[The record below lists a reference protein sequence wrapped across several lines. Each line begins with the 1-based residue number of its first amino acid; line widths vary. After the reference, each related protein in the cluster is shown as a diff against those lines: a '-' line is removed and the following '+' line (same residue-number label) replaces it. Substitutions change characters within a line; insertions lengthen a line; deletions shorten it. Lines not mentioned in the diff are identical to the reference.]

1 MDIFYQNRN
10 GSRIYLDREPYKMAK
25 KYSLLNYEWDYSM
38 DSYDGRPRM
47 TGKRKSAK
55 RNADIIVSAKSEM
68 DCLHQVSTLSDF
80 FDADVLA
87 GMSGRLYVGSGYL
100 RCFIA
105 KNNTSDKY
113 LETRKMLV
121 EVEILPDG
129 EDWLNE
135 AISDADFE
143 MVVYGPCENPEILI
157 GSHKY
162 HVNCQLETGEYLVIN
177 SLSKKIYKVKNDGE
191 QVNQY
196 NLQDRDWY
204 VFQKVAS
211 GSHSVSWSGLFGFDI
226 TMYERRSEPKWT

>member
-1 MDIFYQNRN
+1 M
-10 GSRIYLDREPYKMAK
+10 DREPYKMAK

-105 KNNTSDKY
+105 KNNTSD
-113 LETRKMLV
+113 
-121 EVEILPDG
+121 
-129 EDWLNE
+129 
-135 AISDADFE
+135 
-143 MVVYGPCENPEILI
+143 
-157 GSHKY
+157 
-162 HVNCQLETGEYLVIN
+162 
-177 SLSKKIYKVKNDGE
+177 
-191 QVNQY
+191 
-196 NLQDRDWY
+196 
-204 VFQKVAS
+204 AS
-211 GSHSVSWSGLFGFDI
+211 TSG
-226 TMYERRSEPKWT
+226 

>member
-129 EDWLNE
+129 EDWIYE
-135 AISDADFE
+135 SKYIFQPQ
-143 MVVYGPCENPEILI
+143 GP
-157 GSHKY
+157 
-162 HVNCQLETGEYLVIN
+162 
-177 SLSKKIYKVKNDGE
+177 
-191 QVNQY
+191 
-196 NLQDRDWY
+196 
-204 VFQKVAS
+204 
-211 GSHSVSWSGLFGFDI
+211 
-226 TMYERRSEPKWT
+226 